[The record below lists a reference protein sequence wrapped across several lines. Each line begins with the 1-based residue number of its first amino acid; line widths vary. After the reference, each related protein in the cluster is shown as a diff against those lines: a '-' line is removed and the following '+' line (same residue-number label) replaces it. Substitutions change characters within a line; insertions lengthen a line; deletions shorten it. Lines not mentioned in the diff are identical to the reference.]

1 MLLKL
6 NAIGGKP
13 KRALSAADGALTVG
27 GPPPPTGMEGAR
39 EGDWLVEVWGG
50 WRGLGCF
57 LWHAACRLPFPQPF
71 SASLITRGSRHM
83 VKAKLIGVTM
93 ANISRPAMW
102 RGDPAGRNQRGRAEA
117 ERKVHRTGTGIPN
130 TLLYTVHFY
139 GTHAYML
146 CTRMGRFFVSEPS
159 QLMLATQPE

>member
-13 KRALSAADGALTVG
+13 KRAPSAADGALTVG

-39 EGDWLVEVWGG
+39 EGDWLVEVWGV

-83 VKAKLIGVTM
+83 VKAKLRVTM

-102 RGDPAGRNQRGRAEA
+102 RGDPSGGNQRGRAEVEKSGPHWYPEYTYFA
-117 ERKVHRTGTGIPN
+117 LAYRTVFR
-130 TLLYTVHFY
+130 VHFM
-139 GTHAYML
+139 A
-146 CTRMGRFFVSEPS
+146 CMGRFVVELS
-159 QLMLATQPE
+159 QLMLAVTQPEWSF